1 MLAVLYDIHGNL
13 LALEAVLE
21 DAEQAGA
28 DRFFLG
34 GDYAGMGAWPVE
46 TLARIQ
52 QLEPATWIRGNWERW
67 QAHPEDAPDDE
78 WLQRAIAYAEGALG
92 PDLVAELAALEQAC
106 VQDGALFCHAS
117 PQSDMRSFFPEPAE
131 DEDELID
138 GVAEPMLVFGHTHL
152 QFSRTSEHDILMLN
166 PGSVGLPFDGD
177 RRAAYALID
186 ENGGIELRRV
196 GYDSDAAARETRA
209 RMGELGEWT
218 ALRLETASFDGQA

>member
-1 MLAVLYDIHGNL
+1 MLAVVYDVHGNL
-13 LALEAVLE
+13 PALEAVLE
-21 DAEQAGA
+21 DAEQVGA
-28 DRFFLG
+28 DSFFLG
-34 GDYAGMGAWPVE
+34 GDYVGMGAWPEE
-46 TLARIQ
+46 TLARLQ
-52 QLEPATWIRGNWERW
+52 QLENATWIRGNWERW

-92 PDLVAELAALEQAC
+92 GNLVAELAALEQAR
-106 VQDGALFCHAS
+106 VYEGALYCHAS

-138 GVAEPMLVFGHTHL
+138 GVAEPTLVFGHTHL
-152 QFSRTSEHDILMLN
+152 QFSRTSEHGILMLN

-196 GYDSDAAARETRA
+196 GYDSDAAAMDTRA
-209 RMGELGEWT
+209 RMGELGEPT
-218 ALRLETASFDGQA
+218 ALRLEAARFDVEA